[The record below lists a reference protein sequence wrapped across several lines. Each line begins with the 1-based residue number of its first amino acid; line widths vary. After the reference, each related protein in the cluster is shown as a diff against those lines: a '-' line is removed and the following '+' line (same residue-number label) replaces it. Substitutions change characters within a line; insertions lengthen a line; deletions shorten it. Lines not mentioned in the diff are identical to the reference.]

1 MKFVVRE
8 VIRATSRVV
17 ILRLAAEKP
26 FSFLPGQF
34 IQVVLERGGKKVRKA
49 YSIASFP
56 EDGSLIELCIRIVEG
71 GFASNCLANV
81 KPGQFLEA
89 EGPFGHFI
97 LQNEV
102 NNDII
107 FLAAGAG
114 IAALKPMIESALK
127 KGASHD
133 VWLFFGVRTEK
144 DILYREEF
152 EALAA
157 SHKIFHFIPVL
168 SQSESRDYERGYV
181 QDAFRRMIKPGNQDV
196 YICGFYDM
204 VDDARAA
211 CRELGFPD
219 EKVHFEKYV

>member
-1 MKFVVRE
+1 MKFIVKE
-8 VIRATSRVV
+8 VIRVTSRVV

-26 FSFLPGQF
+26 FSFMPGQF
-34 IQVVLERGGKKVRKA
+34 IQAVLERDGKKVRKA
-49 YSIASFP
+49 YSIASSL

-71 GFASNCLANV
+71 GFASNYLAGM
-81 KPGQFLEA
+81 KPGQSLEA

-97 LQNEV
+97 LQNEI

-114 IAALKPMIESALK
+114 IAALKPMIVCALR
-127 KGASHD
+127 KGTSHD

-144 DILYREEF
+144 DILYRDEF
-152 EALAA
+152 DALAS
-157 SHKIFHFIPVL
+157 SHKNFYFVPVL
-168 SQSESRDYERGYV
+168 SQSDNPDYERGYV
-181 QDAFRRMIKPGNQDV
+181 QDAFKRIIKPKNQDV
-196 YICGFYDM
+196 YICGFSDM

-211 CRELGFPD
+211 CKELGFPD